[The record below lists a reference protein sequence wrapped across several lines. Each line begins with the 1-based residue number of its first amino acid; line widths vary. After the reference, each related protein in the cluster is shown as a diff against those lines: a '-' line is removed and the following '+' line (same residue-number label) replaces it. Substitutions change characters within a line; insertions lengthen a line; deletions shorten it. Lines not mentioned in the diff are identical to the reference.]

1 MELFWV
7 DGVEMLLEDYIWDE
21 SLEAYKKCMNLWSL
35 HDGELDSMVQFLE
48 LCSLHLRNMDT
59 RHTPAC
65 KFCVLGGKKN
75 ILFKKIPLIL
85 HMFLKIF
92 KVVNLL
98 LFWKH
103 QINIKICLI
112 YICVCVC
119 MRGLNNTNKRAV
131 VKNVG
136 RFSVSCLLKNV
147 EDGFQ
152 WVLKTFDQ
160 QQRATW
166 IRYSCGG
173 MGTISLASLV
183 LC

>member
-112 YICVCVC
+112 YIYVCLYACEGWTTPTREQWWRMWAGFLFLVYWR
-119 MRGLNNTNKRAV
+119 MWRMASSGFWKHLINNRRLH
-131 VKNVG
+131 G
-136 RFSVSCLLKNV
+136 
-147 EDGFQ
+147 
-152 WVLKTFDQ
+152 
-160 QQRATW
+160 
-166 IRYSCGG
+166 
-173 MGTISLASLV
+173 
-183 LC
+183 